1 MVETGHVIGFGDVR
15 DELAKGN
22 RVLLLT
28 RHAERTRIDS
38 EDPTFGETIPITAN
52 GERMCLDFGKALKGA
67 AEDVQ
72 FRASPLRRTVMTA
85 AFVAK
90 GMGIENP
97 EIPEDDAIGN
107 GSVFLTDRIEVWKL
121 FRDHRFFEHMTEYM
135 EKGVLDGFAPNG
147 AAADAYEEHALAQFR
162 ARLGIFTT
170 HDVYIAAY
178 LYARKVKTDW
188 SPANWPRFLD
198 AAMIVVEPSGK
209 RRYALLR
216 AGLSDRAIGVDG

>member
-85 AFVAK
+85 AFVAR

-135 EKGVLDGFAPNG
+135 YKGRLPGFAPNG
-147 AAADAYEEHALAQFR
+147 PAAEEYERYVLSLFTAQF
-162 ARLGIFTT
+162 GIFTT
-170 HDVYIAAY
+170 HDVFIAAY
-178 LYARKVKTDW
+178 LFAKGVKRDW
-188 SPANWPRFLD
+188 TPDNWPRFLD
-198 AAMIVVEPSGK
+198 AAAIILEPSGK
-209 RRYALLR
+209 RRYELLR
-216 AGLSDRAIGVDG
+216 AGLSDRAVGVA